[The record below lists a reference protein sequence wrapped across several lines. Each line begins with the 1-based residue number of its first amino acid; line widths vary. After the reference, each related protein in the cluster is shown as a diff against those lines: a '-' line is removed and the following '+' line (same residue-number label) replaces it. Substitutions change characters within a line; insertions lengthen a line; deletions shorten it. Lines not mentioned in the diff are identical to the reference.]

1 MAGRNTHFSNSQLFF
16 SFLTAGIVLLFLPKS
31 MTSKINSCF
40 DPIFTALSLN
50 RQTAPDTITPRS
62 NAEEDR
68 TADREYK
75 RLQKTY
81 LNLRVKFLELN
92 AEYQRLSRLRSGL
105 RQLSPEG
112 LVLAKITRT
121 VSNYN
126 REVVID
132 KGRIDSVRVGQ
143 YVLSGSDDSAAP
155 IGVISSVSETTA
167 KVRLVTDTMQTLE
180 IQICRDG
187 TSQNIPAMMT
197 GNGDGTCRIANLS
210 YQLDI
215 REGDTVYAAA
225 VPEKL
230 PVPMV
235 VGEVTNVRRDDR
247 EPLLWKIT
255 VRPIEEITALE
266 HVVVVVADRSLLD
279 REE

>member
-92 AEYQRLSRLRSGL
+92 TEYERLSRLRSGL